1 MEYWPGKLGKS
12 SCWKE
17 HTRPP
22 PPARPISVNTWEPPR
37 LHDANPGRPGQ
48 AHRHTPGDCR
58 HGAGRRGGTDSTV
71 RNKNPRIS
79 GGTVGT
85 APGKRRPP
93 HRGSGRRE
101 SRVWEESGNG
111 RRGDGG
117 RFRRASRAPGGPR
130 ACNRGL
136 DASGLLEVPG
146 RDRGPGQRSR
156 DRGPDPA
163 RETPPLPKRSP
174 PPPQAR
180 RERRVPAVEPA
191 APAPPP
197 AGPLPAQC
205 VGRGEKG
212 GPRWRR
218 AAPTHHDPQ
227 RRGDPGGLRCA
238 VQGSQRPSAPRSRR
252 ARSTYP
258 RPHPRPARARPP
270 ASPPPR
276 ARATPARRSELQGR
290 FGRPPL
296 PSPSPRRGLAGPG
309 ARRPMEEGRGP
320 ARRGPGRPRAPPPG
334 RPAPPAAPRRPL
346 SDGRRFAGP
355 AGPRRVLGL
364 TIAGP
369 PRGPPRGPLSAAPT
383 PSPRLGRLRKLRGPG
398 GCRGPGPCS
407 SCLLGSAV
415 FKHMLNGGMARA
427 HADLRDV
434 SVLDPGISRVL
445 FGLKSGTNQS
455 EQATDSLSHRT
466 LPAEGLIPG
475 TS

>member
-1 MEYWPGKLGKS
+1 MQTQGGRGKHTDTPPGIAGTVQGGEEARIQPLETKTPEFPEARSGPRQGNAVPHTGGQGEGKAGCGKRAGMAAAGTGDGFVGHPGRPAGRVLATGGWTRAGS
-12 SCWKE
+12 SRCRGGTAAPDKDPE
-17 HTRPP
+17 TAAPTR
-22 PPARPISVNTWEPPR
+22 PARP
-37 LHDANPGRPGQ
+37 
-48 AHRHTPGDCR
+48 
-58 HGAGRRGGTDSTV
+58 
-71 RNKNPRIS
+71 
-79 GGTVGT
+79 
-85 APGKRRPP
+85 
-93 HRGSGRRE
+93 
-101 SRVWEESGNG
+101 
-111 RRGDGG
+111 
-117 RFRRASRAPGGPR
+117 
-130 ACNRGL
+130 
-136 DASGLLEVPG
+136 
-146 RDRGPGQRSR
+146 
-156 DRGPDPA
+156 
-163 RETPPLPKRSP
+163 PPLPKRSP

-407 SCLLGSAV
+407 SCLLGSA
-415 FKHMLNGGMARA
+415 F
-427 HADLRDV
+427 
-434 SVLDPGISRVL
+434 SS
-445 FGLKSGTNQS
+445 TC
-455 EQATDSLSHRT
+455 
-466 LPAEGLIPG
+466 
-475 TS
+475 